1 MLPYAYILVWV
12 IPLIDALLMPI
23 ASKIKYGR
31 EIFSSTAAILSFI
44 FAFSMLFDIP
54 PEPEFIDIS
63 WVPSLNLSLVIMI
76 DGVSVFVANIV
87 SFISALV
94 VIYSKDYMAHEEGLT
109 RYYFFIN
116 LFIGAM
122 LGLVMAGNLLQMF
135 IFWEVVGLCSYSL
148 IGFWNKLDK
157 NVHAGTK
164 AFIVTRA
171 GDVALLGAILIIYY
185 YAGTFDINTLM
196 HSTDWLVALASVGLL
211 VIVPIL
217 AFIGAAG
224 KSAQVPLQVWLP
236 EAMAGPT
243 TVSALIHAATM
254 VNAGVFLIARFVP
267 LFFEASALGY
277 TQIETFFTVVA
288 LIGALT
294 AFIAGTMGT
303 VQTELKKVLAYSTV
317 SQLGYMMLGLGV
329 SGLLAVGVSSFY
341 SSAEAVAEF
350 YASIFHLGSHALFK
364 ALLFL
369 GSGAV
374 LHAVESGD
382 MRDMGGLK
390 DKMPLTWAVMV
401 IGVLSLTGIPPFA
414 GFFSKDRVLEGA
426 YELSLHSTVGAIIY
440 WLGVLAVAFTAF
452 YSFRM
457 IGLTFHG
464 KPSEHVLK
472 LEEEGHHVHDP
483 PVFMKWPLI
492 ILAAGTII
500 FGFFGPSIEGILVGE
515 HVPIIEY
522 LTESFLN
529 PLLVIGFTFIALG
542 LVPGYVYYIA
552 GKEIP
557 EPLLKISY
565 PFKYLFENRWF
576 INAFYY
582 KVFVYGL
589 LAFSKSLF
597 KYFEVAVLDN
607 FNYALGKVA
616 IITSRGARFFDEKII
631 DGIVNGI
638 AYVSIA
644 VAGQLRK
651 IQTGDIQEYLYVLT
665 AGIIL
670 LLAFVLYYIHTFVY
684 PLLG

>member
-1 MLPYAYILVWV
+1 MLPYAYILVWA

-23 ASKIKYGR
+23 ASKIKNGR
-31 EIFSSTAAILSFI
+31 EIFSSVASVLAFI
-44 FAFSMLFDIP
+44 FAFSMLLDIP
-54 PEPEFIDIS
+54 AEPEFIYIS
-63 WVPSLNLSLVIMI
+63 WVPSLNLSLVIML
-76 DGVSVFVANIV
+76 DGVSIFVANIV
-87 SFISALV
+87 SFISSLV

-171 GDVALLGAILIIYY
+171 GDVAFLGAILIIYY
-185 YAGTFDINTLM
+185 YAGTFDLNVLM
-196 HSTDWLVALASVGLL
+196 HSDNWIIALASVGLL
-211 VIVPIL
+211 TAVPIL

-224 KSAQVPLQVWLP
+224 KSAQVPLQVWLT

-267 LFFEASALGY
+267 LFFRASVLGY
-277 TQIETFFTVVA
+277 TQIETFFTIVA

-303 VQTELKKVLAYSTV
+303 VQKELKKVLAYSTV

-329 SGLLAVGVSSFY
+329 SGLLAIGVSSFY
-341 SSAEAVAEF
+341 SSSEAVAEF
-350 YASIFHLGSHALFK
+350 YAAIFHLGSHALFK

-390 DKMPLTWAVMV
+390 DKMPLTWAVML
-401 IGVLSLTGIPPFA
+401 IGVLSLSGIPPFA
-414 GFFSKDRVLEGA
+414 GFFSKDKILEGA
-426 YELSLHSTVGAIIY
+426 YELSLHSTTGAIIY

-464 KPSEHVLK
+464 KPSEHVIK

-492 ILAAGTII
+492 ILATGTVI
-500 FGFFGPSIEGILVGE
+500 FGFFGPTVHSILLEE
-515 HVPIIEY
+515 HISMFEY
-522 LTESFLN
+522 LAESFMN
-529 PLLVIGFTFIALG
+529 PLLIIGFTFIAIG
-542 LVPGYVYYIA
+542 LIPGYLYYIA

-557 EPLLKISY
+557 VPLLKIAA

-576 INAFYY
+576 INAFFY

-589 LAFSKSLF
+589 LSFSKNLF
-597 KYFEVAVLDN
+597 RYFEVAVLDN
-607 FNYALGKVA
+607 FNYALGKAAVY
-616 IITSRGARFFDEKII
+616 TSQGVRFFDEKVI

-638 AYVSIA
+638 AWISLA
-644 VAGQLRK
+644 ASRQFKR
-651 IQTGDIQEYLYVLT
+651 IQTGDVQEYLVVLV
-665 AGIIL
+665 AGAIL
-670 LLAFVLYYIHTFVY
+670 LLMFVLYYVQAFAY
-684 PLLG
+684 PLMG